1 MKKIAAILILAAV
14 LMGEQNATDKKK
26 FDIDAEIAKI
36 MKAPPEK
43 RRILMNEL
51 KRKIFK
57 LNLELQSS
65 HLLHLQ
71 NILNSNH
78 VRNRGTKK

>member
-1 MKKIAAILILAAV
+1 MKKIAALFLSALL
-14 LMGEQNATDKKK
+14 LMGEQNTTKEEK

-36 MKAPPEK
+36 MKAPPKK

-71 NILNSNH
+71 NILNLNH
-78 VRNRGTKK
+78 APNRGTKK

>member
-1 MKKIAAILILAAV
+1 MRKIVALFLSALV
-14 LMGEQNATDKKK
+14 LLMAEQNVTKEK

-36 MKAPPEK
+36 MKAPPSK

-78 VRNRGTKK
+78 VRNRGKR